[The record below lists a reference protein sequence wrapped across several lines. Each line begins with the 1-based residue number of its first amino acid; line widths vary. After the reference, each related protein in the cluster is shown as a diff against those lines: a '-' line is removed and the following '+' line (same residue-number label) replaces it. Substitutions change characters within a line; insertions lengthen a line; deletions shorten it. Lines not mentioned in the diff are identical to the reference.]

1 LVAPPVT
8 GSVTDPEFRRRRA
21 SHAAQ
26 ARTSLDHHVAKVIEA
41 APSLTA
47 EQVEHLRA
55 LLPPAGPDNVIP
67 LERSEHDASKGG
79 GDDGAT

>member
-1 LVAPPVT
+1 LVAPLVT

-26 ARTSLDHHVAKVIEA
+26 ARTSLDHHLAKVIEA

-47 EQVEHLRA
+47 EQVERLRA
-55 LLPPAGPDNVIP
+55 LLPPCRPDSVVP
-67 LERSEHDASKGG
+67 LEERRQHDSAV
-79 GDDGAT
+79 